1 MELGEMIRTYR
12 TENKIS
18 QREFARRSS
27 LSHALISIL
36 EMGTNKQTGK
46 KPTPDIETYKKI
58 AYAMG
63 ISVQELFE
71 KLGDSEMV
79 FIGDRKQNHPIVVP
93 DSDTFRKIIFALS
106 PSDYETV
113 MSIFDKTE
121 KKLRELGEL

>member
-1 MELGEMIRTYR
+1 MELGEMIRNYR

-18 QREFARRSS
+18 QREFARRSG

-36 EMGTNKQTGK
+36 EIGTNRQTGK
-46 KPTPDIETYKKI
+46 KPTPDMETYKKI

-63 ISVQELFE
+63 ITVHELFE
-71 KLGDSEMV
+71 NIGDSEMV
-79 FIGDRKQNHPIVVP
+79 FIGERRENHPIVIP

-121 KKLRELGEL
+121 KKLRNMGEL